1 LICNTLEAGSAG
13 GDVYRQACPASA
25 FTPSKQLPAGI
36 IFELQA
42 L

>member
-1 LICNTLEAGSAG
+1 LKPEVQA
-13 GDVYRQACPASA
+13 VMFYRQACPASA